1 MKNGKRLLCVPGAE
15 RVWFAPLD
23 GDAVQ
28 DGFFLPFSRETAPV
42 SLFREAA
49 ARCPAAGRVRLA
61 VTFPD
66 VRAES
71 RRFPAMTED
80 ELAET
85 LRWEADRLFRT
96 DAPLAMDWTAV
107 SRGPDGW
114 DVTAAAVREDTLRP
128 WAEGARAAGL
138 RLSEAVP
145 PVPSADECLVLL
157 GRRRG
162 AALYREG
169 GGLAKRRFDAGTAPA
184 LSDFLAERGLSAVPL
199 PLADCRE
206 EDWAALAGAAFTDG
220 PDYDEALRAWARRL
234 AGPPAM
240 NLAFPED
247 RDQPFFSRRTR
258 WLRLAQGACLAFAL
272 AALCFGASWVRAR
285 QALAAEETRAAGL
298 TDAWRAMAAA
308 QKADAACQAAREE
321 GRAFIE
327 SDPHWEQKLLSLS
340 EALPAGVTLRKITS
354 DGGRIR
360 LEGAAAES
368 RAVPEFQSRLSAAW
382 GTPCRVESLRR
393 EAGLPFVRF
402 ALLCTPAAGGAS

>member
-15 RVWFAPLD
+15 RVWFAALD
-23 GDAVQ
+23 RNTVQ
-28 DGFFLPFSRETAPV
+28 DEFFLPFSQGTAPAA
-42 SLFREAA
+42 LFREAA

-61 VTFPD
+61 MTFPD
-66 VRAES
+66 LRAES
-71 RRFPAMTED
+71 RRFPAMTKD

-114 DVTAAAVREDTLRP
+114 DVTAAACEEDVLRP

-145 PVPSADECLVLL
+145 PIPDADECLLL
-157 GRRRG
+157 VGRRRG
-162 AALYREG
+162 TALYREG
-169 GGLAKRRFDAGTAPA
+169 GGLAKRRFDAGTAPE
-184 LSDFLAERGLSAVPL
+184 LSAFLAERGLTAALL
-199 PLADCRE
+199 PLADCGE
-206 EDWAALAGAAFTDG
+206 EDWTALAGAAFPDG
-220 PDYDEALRAWARRL
+220 PEYDKALRAWARRL

-240 NLAFPED
+240 NLAFPEG

-258 WLRLAQGACLAFAL
+258 WLRLAQGLCLAFAL
-272 AALCFGASWVRAR
+272 AALCFGASWVRAG

-298 TDAWRAMAAA
+298 TEAWRAMTAA
-308 QKADAACQAAREE
+308 QKADAACRAVREE
-321 GRAFIE
+321 GRAFIG

-340 EALPAGVTLRKITS
+340 EALPAGVTLRKITA

-368 RAVPEFQSRLSAAW
+368 RAVPEFQSRLAAAW
-382 GTPCRVESLRR
+382 ETPCRVESLRR

-402 ALLCTPAAGGAS
+402 ALLCTPETGGAS